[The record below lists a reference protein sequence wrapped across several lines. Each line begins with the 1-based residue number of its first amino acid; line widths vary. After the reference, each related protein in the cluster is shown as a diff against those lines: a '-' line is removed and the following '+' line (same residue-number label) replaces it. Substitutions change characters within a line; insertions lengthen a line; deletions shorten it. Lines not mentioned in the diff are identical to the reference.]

1 METELLKI
9 FTNIPLAGAIAL
21 VSYFLIK
28 DVLAPLVRYFVNKR
42 NGVSTDMEKR
52 INQVQHNDLHEIN
65 RRLDVLDANDI
76 RMEER
81 MNKLSED
88 ISWLKAKVNRT
99 DD

>member
-1 METELLKI
+1 
-9 FTNIPLAGAIAL
+9 
-21 VSYFLIK
+21 
-28 DVLAPLVRYFVNKR
+28 
-42 NGVSTDMEKR
+42 MEKR

-88 ISWLKAKVNRT
+88 ISWLKAKVNGKSV
-99 DD
+99 